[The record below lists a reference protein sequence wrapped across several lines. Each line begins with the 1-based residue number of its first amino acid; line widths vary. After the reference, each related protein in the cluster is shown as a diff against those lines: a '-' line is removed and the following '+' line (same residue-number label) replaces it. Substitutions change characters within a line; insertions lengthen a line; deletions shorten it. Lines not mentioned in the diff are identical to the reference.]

1 MEVGDLLEDCLS
13 AAKEHPKSVEV
24 SDSVKLKYKRCRESL
39 CEELASLLEE
49 AEQMK
54 WPFVPERWQYKQSIS
69 PTDKTNLNDL
79 IGKNV
84 QQLLDLLKSSIM
96 AQEPQTSLAVIFLV
110 DRFLYWIDESTRLLK
125 ITKLLNQHYP
135 EQPIAPQL
143 IIRQARVYLNSG
155 KLQKTESILSSL
167 IYRNG
172 TTGCWVYH
180 CDSDKVLVQAV
191 SVQVRGMVL
200 QKLGLWLQAAELIW
214 ASLVGYYSL
223 PQPDKKGIGTS
234 LGLLANILVSMSD
247 EDFHAFKTNPDIE
260 FLSLLGNAGSHRLLS
275 AAQAAKMAVVYSQ
288 YASLYVLTNVT
299 AQGTCLLSY
308 SFSLT
313 CPPSQRTTFLQKA
326 REAFAI
332 GLLTKAEGE
341 PVTSQQELHTF
352 LKAAYSMTV
361 TDKWLDAPKDVVEE
375 AAQACQQALGYFYK
389 YCDSSTQDKDGL
401 SVRIMQEVAKVKQLL
416 GVEPFPNSD
425 KGSFIPDSYRNAKDY
440 AVNFT
445 LEGFSK
451 MLERYQKFHASL
463 CEATKDFKKTKGK
476 DAKVLTAL
484 NLSMRMVKSPAF
496 DKESLSEAV
505 KQIPR
510 SLDSSSMSLSQN
522 VASAP
527 IQEST
532 DLLRSPCQMSSTRS
546 SGSPEPSGGAHSS
559 GSGHRT
565 GSSDQ
570 SNVPTN
576 SDDDNDDSFSCSPDE
591 NKKQKPESHT
601 SGIASYLVPK
611 FTIPKTTSHSQQFEE
626 SQAKIETEDSDTDSQ
641 YPNQQN
647 CASDITSFPN
657 PKTPSH
663 SLQSKESQAE
673 IQTDVSGLDSMT
685 DVNGEENE
693 GSLSQLELKETSSS
707 FGESFSSQ
715 SSWGIISTGQ
725 NSPLWEKVQPGYVS
739 KPRTL
744 SSGSDGSF
752 VIVETQNSESSS
764 SPASIA
770 DHKPLERH
778 DVHSNMKLEANSRP
792 VKPAS
797 VVQGNPSQRVPDSNA
812 TTESSGSSDDMVEL
826 NENGHQSNEVTSAGK
841 APQNKNTLCY
851 SCLYPSTTAS
861 PDRQFELSQ
870 HDYQALL
877 AGICHE
883 CLQRRLYSKTELF
896 QLQQFQT
903 AHNALHLKFSKAT
916 GLWTARETCVYI
928 GRLMEMEEEGNQRRA
943 IWVQFLHQEERLSSY
958 VGKDYLKPREIQ
970 YHLND
975 VARQMTAQY
984 YVTEFNKSLYD
995 KEVLAQIFYIPSDA
1009 LLASAVCILN
1019 GGEIVGCITVEPYML
1034 GDFVKLTNNTG
1045 KKEMS
1050 VEATKYGL
1058 AFGHFTYLF
1067 SGRQEVV
1074 VDLQGWTTSSG
1085 KGLTYLTDPQ
1095 IHSTRTPRG
1104 PSNFGERG
1112 LAFFRKDQ
1120 HGPTCNEICNLLRL
1134 PPLPLQFHV

>member
-13 AAKEHPKSVEV
+13 AAKQHKKRVQA
-24 SDSVKLKYKRCRESL
+24 SDSVKLKYSRCRESL
-39 CEELASLLEE
+39 CEELASLLQE

-69 PTDKTNLNDL
+69 PTDKTNLNDI

-110 DRFLYWIDESTRLLK
+110 DRFLYWADESTRLLK
-125 ITKLLNQHYP
+125 ITKLLNRLYP
-135 EQPIAPQL
+135 DQPIAPQL
-143 IIRQARVYLNSG
+143 IIRQARVFLNSG
-155 KLQKTESILSSL
+155 KLQQAESILSSL

-191 SVQVRGMVL
+191 SVQVRGTVL

-214 ASLVGYYSL
+214 ASLVGYCSL

-234 LGLLANILVSMSD
+234 LGLLANIFVSMSD
-247 EDFHAFKTNPDIE
+247 EDFHAFKTGPDIH
-260 FLSLLGNAGSHRLLS
+260 FSSLLGNAGSHRLLS

-299 AQGTCLLSY
+299 AHGTSLLSY

-313 CPPSQRTTFLQKA
+313 CPPSQRTAFLQKA
-326 REAFAI
+326 REAFAV

-375 AAQACQQALGYFYK
+375 AAQACLQALEYFYK
-389 YCDSSTQDKDGL
+389 YCDSSTQDKDDL

-425 KGSFIPDSYRNAKDY
+425 KESFIPDSYRNDKDY
-440 AVNFT
+440 SVNFT

-451 MLERYQKFHASL
+451 MLERHQKFHASL
-463 CEATKDFKKTKGK
+463 CEATKSFRETKGN

-484 NLSMRMVKSPAF
+484 NLTVSTVKLPAF
-496 DKESLSEAV
+496 DKESSSKAA
-505 KQIPR
+505 KQN
-510 SLDSSSMSLSQN
+510 SGSSDSSSMSLSQKI
-522 VASAP
+522 ASAP
-527 IQEST
+527 IQENT
-532 DLLRSPCQMSSTRS
+532 DLLRSSCQKSSVRS
-546 SGSPEPSGGAHSS
+546 SGSPEHSS
-559 GSGHRT
+559 GAHIT

-570 SNVPTN
+570 SNVPTK
-576 SDDDNDDSFSCSPDE
+576 SDDDNDDSVLCSADE

-601 SGIASYLVPK
+601 SGITSYLVPK
-611 FTIPKTTSHSQQFEE
+611 SIIPKTTGHSRHFEE
-626 SQAKIETEDSDTDSQ
+626 SQTKTETEDADMDIQ

-647 CASDITSFPN
+647 CTSDITSFPK
-657 PKTPSH
+657 PQTPSH
-663 SLQSKESQAE
+663 SLQIEENQAE
-673 IQTDVSGLDSMT
+673 IQTDVSDLDSMT
-685 DVNGEENE
+685 DVNGEENK
-693 GSLSQLELKETSSS
+693 GSLHSLSQLDLKESFSS

-725 NSPLWEKVQPGYVS
+725 NSPLYEKAQPGYVS
-739 KPRTL
+739 KPRSR

-764 SPASIA
+764 SPAGIA
-770 DHKPLERH
+770 DHKPQERH
-778 DVHSNMKLEANSRP
+778 DVHSNIKLEDRSRP
-792 VKPAS
+792 AKPAS
-797 VVQGNPSQRVPDSNA
+797 VVQDKPSQRVPDPNA
-812 TTESSGSSDDMVEL
+812 TTEESSESSYEMVEL
-826 NENGHQSNEVTSAGK
+826 NENGLQSNEVTSAGK

-851 SCLYPSTTAS
+851 SCLCPSTTAA
-861 PDRQFELSQ
+861 PVRQLELSQ
-870 HDYQALL
+870 QDYQALL
-877 AGICHE
+877 AGICRE
-883 CLQRRLYSKTELF
+883 CLQRRLCSNTDLF
-896 QLQQFQT
+896 QLQNFQT

-928 GRLMEMEEEGNQRRA
+928 GHLMQMEVKGNQRRA

-958 VGKDYLKPREIQ
+958 VGKDYLKPRQIQ

-975 VARQMTAQY
+975 VERQMTAQY

-1009 LLASAVCILN
+1009 LLILN
-1019 GGEIVGCITVEPYML
+1019 GDEIVGCITVEPYML
-1034 GDFVKLTNNTG
+1034 GEFVKLTNNTG
-1045 KKEMS
+1045 KKVMS

-1067 SGRQEVV
+1067 SGHQEVV

-1095 IHSTRTPRG
+1095 IHSIRTPMG

-1112 LAFFRKDQ
+1112 LAIFRKEQ
-1120 HGPTCNEICNLLRL
+1120 HGPTCNEICDLLRL
-1134 PPLPLQFHV
+1134 PPLL

>member
-1 MEVGDLLEDCLS
+1 PTAVIHC
-13 AAKEHPKSVEV
+13 
-24 SDSVKLKYKRCRESL
+24 DSVLSECKVFLLNMIKVQNKGSMKSL

-79 IGKNV
+79 IGKNL

-96 AQEPQTSLAVIFLV
+96 AQEPQTSLAVMFLV
-110 DRFLYWIDESTRLLK
+110 DRFLYWIDESRRLLK
-125 ITKLLNQHYP
+125 ITKLLNRWYP

-143 IIRQARVYLNSG
+143 IIRVARVFLNSG
-155 KLQKTESILSSL
+155 KLQKAESILSSL

-247 EDFHAFKTNPDIE
+247 EDFHSFKTNPDID
-260 FLSLLGNAGSHRLLS
+260 FVSLRNQKKFHRLLL

-299 AQGTCLLSY
+299 AQGSCLLLY
-308 SFSLT
+308 SFSLA
-313 CPPSQRTTFLQKA
+313 CPPSQRVTFLQKA
-326 REAFAI
+326 REAFTI

-401 SVRIMQEVAKVKQLL
+401 SVRIMQQVAKVKQLL

-425 KGSFIPDSYRNAKDY
+425 KGSFIPDSYRNDKDSS
-440 AVNFT
+440 VNFT
-445 LEGFSK
+445 LEDFSK
-451 MLERYQKFHASL
+451 ILERFQKYHASL
-463 CEATKDFKKTKGK
+463 CEATKSFKETEDKK
-476 DAKVLTAL
+476 AKVLTAL
-484 NLSMRMVKSPAF
+484 DTNLDKASRESGTEVFKQKS
-496 DKESLSEAV
+496 KSS
-505 KQIPR
+505 
-510 SLDSSSMSLSQN
+510 DSSNVFLSQN
-522 VASAP
+522 VAATL
-527 IQEST
+527 EST
-532 DLLRSPCQMSSTRS
+532 DPLGLSWQKLSFSRSGSLQPS
-546 SGSPEPSGGAHSS
+546 SGVHRS
-559 GSGHRT
+559 GSGH
-565 GSSDQ
+565 GASISDQ
-570 SNVPTN
+570 RNIPTE
-576 SDDDNDDSFSCSPDE
+576 SDDDDSFSHSADE
-591 NKKQKPESHT
+591 NHKPKPQNQNSRNSSHPVLK
-601 SGIASYLVPK
+601 S
-611 FTIPKTTSHSQQFEE
+611 TIPETPRPLPQCEAI
-626 SQAKIETEDSDTDSQ
+626 QAETETEDFDEDSMADVNEESKEYLHSQ
-641 YPNQQN
+641 LPLQ
-647 CASDITSFPN
+647 TSF
-657 PKTPSH
+657 
-663 SLQSKESQAE
+663 
-673 IQTDVSGLDSMT
+673 
-685 DVNGEENE
+685 
-693 GSLSQLELKETSSS
+693 SS

-715 SSWGIISTGQ
+715 SSWEKISTGQ
-725 NSPLWEKVQPGYVS
+725 NSPMCEKVQPGYVS
-739 KPRTL
+739 KPRSQ

-752 VIVETQNSESSS
+752 VIVETPNSESSS
-764 SPASIA
+764 SPGGIA

-778 DVHSNMKLEANSRP
+778 DVHSNIKPAANSS
-792 VKPAS
+792 PAKLVGCAVS
-797 VVQGNPSQRVPDSNA
+797 AVQHNSSQRIPDPNA
-812 TTESSGSSDDMVEL
+812 TIKSSEESSE
-826 NENGHQSNEVTSAGK
+826 
-841 APQNKNTLCY
+841 
-851 SCLYPSTTAS
+851 
-861 PDRQFELSQ
+861 
-870 HDYQALL
+870 
-877 AGICHE
+877 
-883 CLQRRLYSKTELF
+883 
-896 QLQQFQT
+896 
-903 AHNALHLKFSKAT
+903 NALHLKFSKAT

-928 GRLMEMEEEGNQRRA
+928 GDLMEMEGKQRRA

-970 YHLND
+970 YHLKD
-975 VARQMTAQY
+975 VERQMTAQY

-1009 LLASAVCILN
+1009 LLILN
-1019 GGEIVGCITVEPYML
+1019 GDEIVGCITVEPYML
-1034 GDFVKLTNNTG
+1034 GQFVKLTNNTG
-1045 KKEMS
+1045 QKEMS

-1074 VDLQGWTTSSG
+1074 VDLQGWTTSNG

-1095 IHSTRTPRG
+1095 IHSTRTPTG

-1112 LAFFRKDQ
+1112 LAIFRKEQ
-1120 HGPTCNEICNLLRL
+1120 HGPTCNEICNLLEL
-1134 PPLPLQFHV
+1134 TPLTLQSHV

>member
-125 ITKLLNQHYP
+125 ITKLLNRHYP

-167 IYRNG
+167 IYKNG

-247 EDFHAFKTNPDIE
+247 EDFHAFKTNPDID
-260 FLSLLGNAGSHRLLS
+260 FPSLLGNAGSHRLLS

-425 KGSFIPDSYRNAKDY
+425 KGSFIPDSYRNDKDY
-440 AVNFT
+440 TVNFT

-463 CEATKDFKKTKGK
+463 CEATKSFKKTEGN
-476 DAKVLTAL
+476 DANVLTAL
-484 NLSMRMVKSPAF
+484 NLSMSTVKSPAF

-510 SLDSSSMSLSQN
+510 SSDSSIMSLSQN

-532 DLLRSPCQMSSTRS
+532 DLLRSPCQKSSTRS

-576 SDDDNDDSFSCSPDE
+576 SDDDNDDSFSCSADE

-611 FTIPKTTSHSQQFEE
+611 STIPKTTSHSQQSEE
-626 SQAKIETEDSDTDSQ
+626 SQAKIET
-641 YPNQQN
+641 Y
-647 CASDITSFPN
+647 
-657 PKTPSH
+657 
-663 SLQSKESQAE
+663 
-673 IQTDVSGLDSMT
+673 VSGLDSMT

-693 GSLSQLELKETSSS
+693 GSLHSLSQLELKETSSS

-725 NSPLWEKVQPGYVS
+725 NSPLREKVQPGYVS

-797 VVQGNPSQRVPDSNA
+797 VVQGNPSQRVPDPNA

-851 SCLYPSTTAS
+851 SCLYPSTTAA

-916 GLWTARETCVYI
+916 GLWMARETCVYI
-928 GRLMEMEEEGNQRRA
+928 GRLMEMKLKGNQRRA

-958 VGKDYLKPREIQ
+958 VGKDYLEPREIQ

-1009 LLASAVCILN
+1009 LLVSAVC
-1019 GGEIVGCITVEPYML
+1019 
-1034 GDFVKLTNNTG
+1034 
-1045 KKEMS
+1045 
-1050 VEATKYGL
+1050 
-1058 AFGHFTYLF
+1058 LF
-1067 SGRQEVV
+1067 
-1074 VDLQGWTTSSG
+1074 
-1085 KGLTYLTDPQ
+1085 
-1095 IHSTRTPRG
+1095 
-1104 PSNFGERG
+1104 
-1112 LAFFRKDQ
+1112 
-1120 HGPTCNEICNLLRL
+1120 
-1134 PPLPLQFHV
+1134 

>member
-1 MEVGDLLEDCLS
+1 MEVGGLLEDCLS
-13 AAKEHPKSVEV
+13 AAREEPGSVEI
-24 SDSVKLKYKRCRESL
+24 SDSVKLKYKCCRESL

-79 IGKNV
+79 IGKNL

-96 AQEPQTSLAVIFLV
+96 AQEPQTSLAVMFLV
-110 DRFLYWIDESTRLLK
+110 DRFLYWIDESRRLLK
-125 ITKLLNQHYP
+125 ITKLLNRWYP

-143 IIRQARVYLNSG
+143 IIRVARVFLNSG
-155 KLQKTESILSSL
+155 KLQKAESILSSL

-247 EDFHAFKTNPDIE
+247 EDFHSFKTNPDID
-260 FLSLLGNAGSHRLLS
+260 FPSLLGNPGSHRLLL

-299 AQGTCLLSY
+299 AQGSCLLLY
-308 SFSLT
+308 SFSLA
-313 CPPSQRTTFLQKA
+313 CPPSQRVTFLQKA
-326 REAFAI
+326 REAFTI

-361 TDKWLDAPKDVVEE
+361 TDKWLDAPKDVVKE

-401 SVRIMQEVAKVKQLL
+401 SVRIMQQVAKLKQLL

-425 KGSFIPDSYRNAKDY
+425 KGSFIPDSYRNDKDSS
-440 AVNFT
+440 VNFT

-451 MLERYQKFHASL
+451 ILERFQKYHASL
-463 CEATKDFKKTKGK
+463 CEATKSFKETEDKK
-476 DAKVLTAL
+476 AKVLTAL
-484 NLSMRMVKSPAF
+484 DTNLDKASRESGTEVFKQKS
-496 DKESLSEAV
+496 KSS
-505 KQIPR
+505 
-510 SLDSSSMSLSQN
+510 DSSNMFLSQN
-522 VASAP
+522 VAP
-527 IQEST
+527 TLEST
-532 DLLRSPCQMSSTRS
+532 DPLGLSWQKLSFSRSGSLQPS
-546 SGSPEPSGGAHSS
+546 SGVHRS
-559 GSGHRT
+559 GSGH
-565 GSSDQ
+565 GASISDQ
-570 SNVPTN
+570 SNIPTE
-576 SDDDNDDSFSCSPDE
+576 SDDDDSFSHSADE
-591 NKKQKPESHT
+591 NHKPKPQNQNSRNSSHPVLK
-601 SGIASYLVPK
+601 S
-611 FTIPKTTSHSQQFEE
+611 TIPETPRPLPQCEAIQAETETEVFDEDSMADVNEESKEYLHSQLPLQ
-626 SQAKIETEDSDTDSQ
+626 
-641 YPNQQN
+641 
-647 CASDITSFPN
+647 TSF
-657 PKTPSH
+657 
-663 SLQSKESQAE
+663 
-673 IQTDVSGLDSMT
+673 
-685 DVNGEENE
+685 
-693 GSLSQLELKETSSS
+693 SS

-715 SSWGIISTGQ
+715 SSWEKISTGQ
-725 NSPLWEKVQPGYVS
+725 NSPMCEKVQPGYVL
-739 KPRTL
+739 KPRSR

-752 VIVETQNSESSS
+752 VIVETPNSESSS
-764 SPASIA
+764 SPGGIT

-778 DVHSNMKLEANSRP
+778 DVHSNIKPAANSS
-792 VKPAS
+792 PAKLVGCAVS
-797 VVQGNPSQRVPDSNA
+797 AVQHNSSQRIPDPNA
-812 TTESSGSSDDMVEL
+812 TIESSEESSESSYDMVEL
-826 NENGHQSNEVTSAGK
+826 NENGHQSNEVTSARK

-851 SCLYPSTTAS
+851 SCLYPSTTAA
-861 PDRQFELSQ
+861 PEFELSQ

-883 CLQRRLYSKTELF
+883 CLQRRFYSKTELF
-896 QLQQFQT
+896 QLQKFQT
-903 AHNALHLKFSKAT
+903 AYNALHLKFSKAT

-928 GRLMEMEEEGNQRRA
+928 GDLMEMEGKQRRA

-958 VGKDYLKPREIQ
+958 VGKDYLKPKEIR
-970 YHLND
+970 YHLKD
-975 VARQMTAQY
+975 VERQMTAQY

-1009 LLASAVCILN
+1009 LLILN
-1019 GGEIVGCITVEPYML
+1019 GDEIVGCITVEPYML
-1034 GDFVKLTNNTG
+1034 GQFVKLTNNTG
-1045 KKEMS
+1045 QKEMS

-1074 VDLQGWTTSSG
+1074 VDLQGWTTSNG

-1095 IHSTRTPRG
+1095 IHSTRTPTG

-1112 LAFFRKDQ
+1112 LAIFRKEQ
-1120 HGPTCNEICNLLRL
+1120 HGPTCNEICNLLEL
-1134 PPLPLQFHV
+1134 TPLTLQSHV